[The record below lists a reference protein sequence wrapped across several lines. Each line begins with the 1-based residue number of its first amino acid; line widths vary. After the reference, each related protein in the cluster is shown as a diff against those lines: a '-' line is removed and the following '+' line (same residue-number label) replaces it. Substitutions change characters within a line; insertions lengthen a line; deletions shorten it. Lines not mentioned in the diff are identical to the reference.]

1 MIVGARILLFMLLV
15 CLPFLGISQTT
26 LIKINPL
33 SLPLATVNGS
43 VEQYVGGHISLQL
56 SAYYTQFRFKQ
67 SNYSGWAVTPEVR
80 YYFNKEVAL
89 PTGWYI
95 APFARY
101 SQMYL
106 DREATDD
113 THHIAGK
120 AHFLGGGAVA
130 GHQWLLGEH
139 KRVAINIFAG
149 PTYCRSI
156 GVDGSASAKDY
167 KADFITGGS
176 LWVRSG
182 VTVGIAF

>member
-1 MIVGARILLFMLLV
+1 MIVGARILLFTLLV

-26 LIKINPL
+26 VIKINPL

-56 SAYYTQFRFKQ
+56 SAYYTEFRFKE

-101 SQMYL
+101 SQIYL
-106 DREATDD
+106 EREATDD
-113 THHIAGK
+113 RNPLAGK
-120 AHFLGGGAVA
+120 AHFLGGGVVV
-130 GHQWLLGEH
+130 GHQWLLGEQ
-139 KRVAINIFAG
+139 KRMAINVFAG
-149 PTYCRSI
+149 PKYSQAV
-156 GVDGSASAKDY
+156 GVTGSAKEKDY
-167 KADFITGGS
+167 KADFITGGG

-182 VTVGIAF
+182 VTVGFAF